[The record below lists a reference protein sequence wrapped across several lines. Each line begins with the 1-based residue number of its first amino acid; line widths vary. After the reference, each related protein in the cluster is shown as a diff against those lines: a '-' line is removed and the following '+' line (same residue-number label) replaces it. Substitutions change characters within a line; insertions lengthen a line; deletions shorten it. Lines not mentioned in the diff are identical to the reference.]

1 MNTLSPQELANL
13 WYLKFGSKWVI
24 KDQLQDEWKV
34 IGRELMKNNLA
45 DYELINDPQVSYAT
59 EIIKLKETHANY

>member
-1 MNTLSPQELANL
+1 MNKISPQELANL

-24 KDQLQDEWKV
+24 RDELEDEWKA

-45 DYELINDPQVSYAT
+45 DYELINDPQVSFST
-59 EIIKLKETHANY
+59 EIIKLKDTNANN